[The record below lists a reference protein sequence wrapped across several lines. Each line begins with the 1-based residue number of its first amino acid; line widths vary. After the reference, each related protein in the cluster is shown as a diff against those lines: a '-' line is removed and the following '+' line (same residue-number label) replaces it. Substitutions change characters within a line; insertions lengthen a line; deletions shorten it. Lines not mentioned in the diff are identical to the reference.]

1 MIFKAWNLHNS
12 ERLAKSMEPSF
23 CINHDEERN
32 KFARRVAGMTEHISS
47 KTKNSEIV
55 LLLPSFPPLTHDPF
69 MINFIIFFAF
79 VISIKSHSL
88 IGSFSNEKIF
98 NPYKGL
104 SYFRGESR
112 EFISSHSN
120 KPLVSKT
127 VFKMLFMSLL
137 SLTKKNDKERCQHH
151 QCVAM
156 LVISLYNKFSIFQ
169 PWKFLLLFAR
179 PEMCHVI

>member
-1 MIFKAWNLHNS
+1 
-12 ERLAKSMEPSF
+12 MEPSF

-88 IGSFSNEKIF
+88 IGSFSSEKIF

-112 EFISSHSN
+112 EFIPSHSN

-137 SLTKKNDKERCQHH
+137 SLTKKRQREMPASSVCGNAGHFFIQQIQHFPT
-151 QCVAM
+151 VE
-156 LVISLYNKFSIFQ
+156 ISSFTRSTGNVSCYLNGFLQQ
-169 PWKFLLLFAR
+169 P
-179 PEMCHVI
+179 